1 MLRKQ
6 SEMLENMSSQNS
18 KREKEENKVQRGKAS
33 ENRLF
38 SLMAF

>member
-18 KREKEENKVQRGKAS
+18 KREKEENEVQREKAS